1 MIWIALYLIVVAGIA
16 EHYKDLSEEGKLSG
30 YWGKN
35 QKPLRLYSIRR
46 NPKFPFLRERVWEE
60 ELTPFGQQL
69 WWKVHWLQGGLWDKI
84 PVWIRQYLAF
94 RDGWHLLKF
103 ISLNS
108 FAIAVVLL
116 AELPWWWYI
125 IIRSAFSLPETILR
139 EARKF
144 I

>member
-1 MIWIALYLIVVAGIA
+1 MVLLGVFIMFLAGVAG
-16 EHYKDLSEEGKLSG
+16 HYQDLSEEGKLKG

-69 WWKVHWLQGGLWDKI
+69 WWKVHWLQGGMWDKI
-84 PVWIRQYLAF
+84 PVWIRKYISF

-103 ISLNS
+103 FSLNLFALGLIIACRKSWES
-108 FAIAVVLL
+108 F
-116 AELPWWWYI
+116 I
-125 IIRSAFSLPETILR
+125 IFRVAYSSAETIFR
-139 EARKF
+139 YFEK
-144 I
+144 

>member
-1 MIWIALYLIVVAGIA
+1 MIIVGITLVVVAGIA
-16 EHYKDLSEEGKLSG
+16 EHFKDLSEEGKLSG
-30 YWGKN
+30 YWNKN
-35 QKPLRLYSIRR
+35 HPPMIYQRGLWRKATIGDYFMTS
-46 NPKFPFLRERVWEE
+46 
-60 ELTPFGQQL
+60 GGDSL
-69 WWKVHWLQGGLWDKI
+69 WWKVHWLQGGLWDNI

>member
-1 MIWIALYLIVVAGIA
+1 MIIVGITLVVVAGIA
-16 EHYKDLSEEGKLSG
+16 EHFKDLSEEGKLSG

-84 PVWIRQYLAF
+84 PVFIRQYLSF
-94 RDGWHLLKF
+94 RDGWHFLKF
-103 ISLNS
+103 LSLN
-108 FAIAVVLL
+108 FLTLGAVILYDG
-116 AELPWWWYI
+116 EWWWFFI
-125 IIRSAFSLPETILR
+125 VRFAFSSQETLFR
-139 EARKF
+139 LFWK
-144 I
+144 